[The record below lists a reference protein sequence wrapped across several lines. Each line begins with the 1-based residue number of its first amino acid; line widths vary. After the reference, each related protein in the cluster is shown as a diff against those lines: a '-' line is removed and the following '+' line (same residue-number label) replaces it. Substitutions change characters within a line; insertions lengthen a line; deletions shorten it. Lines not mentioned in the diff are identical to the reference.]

1 MKILIIRAKKGAISV
16 IIDMAMATYC
26 GVFVSDL
33 ENDVR
38 DDGDRDSYSDEI
50 LSGHS
55 SDEGTSE
62 QEREIT
68 VVPPSPRPSAR
79 FYGKELLLK
88 RRLNFTSSQSD
99 DTLDKLPRGFSSFAN
114 IPPLTRVTSRSAEP
128 PCKKTKAAEDNR
140 ATSLSSGRASNTAR
154 RSSSVSTGKDHTD
167 RTKST
172 PSGRPNAAQRSS
184 GVSTDKDRSGRAKS
198 VSSSAMSE
206 ESPSSN
212 TEGTPNQSTQQHLMT
227 ILSEVRRTNSRLDDF
242 ETRLQSVEQTTSSGC
257 SSSAARRPKV
267 PPYIRVRVT
276 VNLC

>member
-1 MKILIIRAKKGAISV
+1 M
-16 IIDMAMATYC
+16 
-26 GVFVSDL
+26 SDL

-38 DDGDRDSYSDEI
+38 DDGDRDSYSDEN

-79 FYGKELLLK
+79 FYGKELPLK
-88 RRLNFTSSQSD
+88 RRLNFPSSQSD

-114 IPPLTRVTSRSAEP
+114 IPPLRRVTSRSAEP
-128 PCKKTKAAEDNR
+128 PCKKTKAAEDTR

-172 PSGRPNAAQRSS
+172 PSGRSNAAQRSI
-184 GVSTDKDRSGRAKS
+184 
-198 VSSSAMSE
+198 AMCRQTKIELSLSQVQLCRRNRHPVILRE
-206 ESPSSN
+206 LPINPRSN
-212 TEGTPNQSTQQHLMT
+212 T
-227 ILSEVRRTNSRLDDF
+227 
-242 ETRLQSVEQTTSSGC
+242 
-257 SSSAARRPKV
+257 
-267 PPYIRVRVT
+267 
-276 VNLC
+276 